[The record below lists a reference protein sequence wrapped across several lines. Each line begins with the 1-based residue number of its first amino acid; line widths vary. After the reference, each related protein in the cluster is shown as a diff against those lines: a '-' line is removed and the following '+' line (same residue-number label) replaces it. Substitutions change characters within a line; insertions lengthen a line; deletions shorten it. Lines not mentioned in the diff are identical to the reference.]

1 MSRYRDLA
9 KKALE
14 ENRKENK
21 EVINENL
28 LYEEGITERMH
39 PELENRIR
47 EGRHSLAECGVMPEG
62 DIITTEMKL
71 IRERFKEVV
80 KRCREAFDMDEVDNS
95 VIMKEQMSLVMGAMA
110 MEEEHKEKL
119 EKLAVEM
126 IMEEFDIPEG
136 AVEFDAKLVTS
147 GINREGTIDTPKESL
162 DEEFNDNDEKVSAN
176 EYVKKRRVLNA
187 MTQGAA
193 KSVNHMFHMVH
204 EQLTDMNPR
213 LPGNYK
219 KMMSAA
225 DYMYFI
231 IPDMDLGVNAGKC
244 DCDYQQNEE
253 GASKPVIK
261 AEAMVFP
268 VLVHELYKG
277 VMEVLSA
284 HGLPTQENIAEY
296 VVGKADFVKAEPDDM
311 RFGTPMW
318 RRFCDAIPA
327 DDFNLKH
334 HVYADVAALPPKE
347 FNSVM
352 KEVLGKT
359 KRGKAIIAEMVND
372 IKREMQEDDYNEAMG
387 DSLFEI
393 DDLF

>member
-1 MSRYRDLA
+1 MSKYRDLA

-14 ENRKENK
+14 ENRKGM
-21 EVINENL
+21 INENL

-39 PELENRIR
+39 PELENRVR
-47 EGRHSLAECGVMPEG
+47 EGRHSLAECVVMPEG
-62 DIITTEMKL
+62 DVITTEMKL

-80 KRCREAFDMDEVDNS
+80 MRCREAFDMDTVDDY
-95 VIMKEQMSLVMGAMA
+95 VIMKEQLPLVMGAMA
-110 MEEEHKEKL
+110 MEEEYKEKL

-136 AVEFDAKLVTS
+136 TVEFDAKLVTS

-162 DEEFNDNDEKVSAN
+162 DEEFNDNDEKVVAN

-359 KRGKAIIAEMVND
+359 KRGKTIISEMINE

>member
-1 MSRYRDLA
+1 MSRYKNLA

-14 ENRKENK
+14 ESRKESK
-21 EVINENL
+21 GVINENL
-28 LYEEGITERMH
+28 LYEDGITERMH
-39 PELENRIR
+39 PQIEAKVRD
-47 EGRHSLAECGVMPEG
+47 GKHSLYECGVFPEG
-62 DIITTEMKL
+62 DVISSEMKL

-80 KRCREAFDMDEVDNS
+80 KRCREAFDVNEIDNS
-95 VIMKEQMSLVMGAMA
+95 TLMKEQMPLVMGAMT
-110 MEEEHKEKL
+110 MEEKHKEEL

-136 AVEFDAKLVTS
+136 SVEFDAKLRPNIS
-147 GINREGTIDTPKESL
+147 REGTINEPKESL
-162 DEEFNDNDEKVSAN
+162 DEEFNDNDEKVMAN

-231 IPDMDLGVNAGKC
+231 IPDMDLGVNGGKC
-244 DCDYQQNEE
+244 DCDYQQTED
-253 GASKPVIK
+253 GVSKPVIK

-318 RRFCDAIPA
+318 RRFCDAVPA
-327 DDFNLKH
+327 EDFNLKH
-334 HVYADVAALPPKE
+334 HVYADLAALEPKE

-359 KRGKAIIAEMVND
+359 KRGKNLIAEMVSN
-372 IKREMQEDDYNEAMG
+372 IKKEMQEDDYNEAMG
-387 DSLFEI
+387 DNLFDIEDI
-393 DDLF
+393 L

>member
-1 MSRYRDLA
+1 MSRYKDLA

-14 ENRKENK
+14 ENRKEGKNI
-21 EVINENL
+21 INENL
-28 LYEEGITERMH
+28 LYEDGITERIH
-39 PELENRIR
+39 PKIEQRIR
-47 EGRHSLAECGVMPEG
+47 DGKHSLSGCGVFPEG
-62 DIITTEMKL
+62 DIISSEMKL

-80 KRCREAFDMDEVDNS
+80 VRCREAFDVDEVENS
-95 VIMKEQMSLVMGAMA
+95 MIISQQMPLVMEAMA
-110 MEEEHKEKL
+110 MEEKHKEEL

-136 AVEFDAKLVTS
+136 SVEFDAKLRPKIT
-147 GINREGTIDTPKESL
+147 RAGTINEPKESL
-162 DEEFNDNDEKVSAN
+162 DEDFNDNDEKVMAN
-176 EYVKKRRVLNA
+176 EHVHKRRALNA

-231 IPDMDLGVNAGKC
+231 IPDMDSQINGGRC
-244 DCDYQQNEE
+244 DCDYQETE
-253 GASKPVIK
+253 DGVSKPVIK

-268 VLVHELYKG
+268 VLIHELYKG

-296 VVGKADFVKAEPDDM
+296 VIGKADFIKAEPDDM
-311 RFGTPMW
+311 RLGTPMW

-327 DDFNLKH
+327 EDFNLKH
-334 HVYADVAALPPKE
+334 HVYADLASLEPKE
-347 FNSVM
+347 FNVVM

-359 KRGKAIIAEMVND
+359 KRGKSLITEMVSN
-372 IKREMQEDDYNEAMG
+372 IKKEMQEDDYNEAMG
-387 DSLFEI
+387 DDLFEI
-393 DDLF
+393 GDIL

>member
-1 MSRYRDLA
+1 MSRYKDLA

-21 EVINENL
+21 GVINENL

-39 PELENRIR
+39 PQLEERIR
-47 EGRHSLAECGVMPEG
+47 NGKHSLSECGVFPEG
-62 DIITTEMKL
+62 DLISSEMKL

-95 VIMKEQMSLVMGAMA
+95 VIMKEQLPLVMSAMA
-110 MEEEHKEKL
+110 MEEQHKEKL
-119 EKLAVEM
+119 EQLAVEM

-136 AVEFDAKLVTS
+136 SVEFEATLKPNVT
-147 GINREGTIDTPKESL
+147 RDGTINEPRETL

-176 EYVKKRRVLNA
+176 EYVNKRRVLNA

-204 EQLTDMNPR
+204 EQLADMNPR

-231 IPDMDLGVNAGKC
+231 IPDMDLGVNGGKC
-244 DCDYQQNEE
+244 DCDYQENEE
-253 GASKPVIK
+253 GVSKPVIK

-284 HGLPTQENIAEY
+284 CGLPTQENIAEY
-296 VVGKADFVKAEPDDM
+296 VVSKADFIKAEPDDM

-334 HVYADVAALPPKE
+334 HVYTDLAALPPKE

-352 KEVLGKT
+352 KEVLGET
-359 KRGKAIIAEMVND
+359 KRGKEIISEMVSE

-387 DSLFEI
+387 DNLFEI